1 MQLQAPCF
9 ITSRLRAGIKCGSL
23 TISIAIN
30 DKELDG
36 RVNYRY
42 WIDSDDGQEF
52 YGEDLSSGC
61 QGGTLQDGLES
72 LLSFMVSAAES
83 YAYAMRRDRVE
94 ALETSFP
101 TWLAELCYV
110 NSGELQM
117 AACDLEETPN
127 AIT

>member
-1 MQLQAPCF
+1 MKLQSPCF

-23 TISIAIN
+23 TISIAFN

-42 WIDSDDGQEF
+42 WIDSDDGRDF
-52 YGEDLSSGC
+52 YSEDLSSGID
-61 QGGTLQDGLES
+61 GGSLQDGLES
-72 LLSFMVSAAES
+72 LLSFMGAAAES
-83 YAYAMRRDRVE
+83 YSYALRRDRVE

-110 NSGELQM
+110 NSDELQM
-117 AACDLEETPN
+117 AQCELEETPN
-127 AIT
+127 AID